1 MKKAIIIFQSKNSTT
16 KKFGEEI
23 AQFLLNRGLTAE
35 LIPIS
40 SFEPKKLEDADYLL
54 LSGWRNGSLFS
65 RKQPDSEW
73 VTFVKRLP
81 TLDGIKT
88 AMFTTYKFFSGGM
101 FRNMKK
107 YLGEKTKNLEFAFKS
122 KDGSLSISEKMALN
136 DFIG

>member
-1 MKKAIIIFQSKNSTT
+1 MKKAIIIFQSKNNAT

-23 AQFLLNRGLTAE
+23 AQFLLNRGLATE
-35 LIPIS
+35 LIPINN
-40 SFEPKKLEDADYLL
+40 FEPKKLEEADYLL
-54 LSGWRNGSLFS
+54 LSGWRNGSIFS
-65 RKQPDSEW
+65 KRQPDSEW
-73 VTFVKRLP
+73 VTFVKSLP

-101 FRNMKK
+101 FKSMKR
-107 YLGEKTKNLEFAFKS
+107 YLGEKSKNLEFAFKS